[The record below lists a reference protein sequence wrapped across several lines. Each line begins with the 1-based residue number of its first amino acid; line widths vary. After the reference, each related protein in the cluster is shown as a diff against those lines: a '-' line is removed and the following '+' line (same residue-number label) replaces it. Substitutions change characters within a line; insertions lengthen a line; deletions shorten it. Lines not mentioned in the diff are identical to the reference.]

1 MTVSPA
7 SAVNQK
13 ASGGTST
20 SNIHAA
26 VMAHAAP
33 APGLRWADI
42 GCGTGDDLR
51 QIRDRYAP
59 ASLIGSD
66 LLPWLPDDLSDVQ
79 FLEGDALWAL
89 SQIDN
94 VDRLLMVETIE
105 HLEAP
110 WTALRAAARKVAPN
124 GLLIV
129 TTPNVR
135 SLRHR
140 LDLLVRGNLTS
151 FRPDNDAHLT
161 PVLLHVARRILDE
174 EGMSSSVFYCNPDVI
189 PFTGGRKWTG
199 ALARRFPSLLA
210 VSVGIVAERLSQPD
224 MSAPTFANRFAKPS

>member
-1 MTVSPA
+1 MTISPGA
-7 SAVNQK
+7 TANQK
-13 ASGGTST
+13 VSGGIST
-20 SNIHAA
+20 SDIHAA

-42 GCGTGDDLR
+42 GCGTGEDLR

-66 LLPWLPDDLSDVQ
+66 LLPWLPDDLSDIQ
-79 FLEGDALWAL
+79 FLEGDALWAMN
-89 SQIDN
+89 QIDS

-110 WTALRAAARKVAPN
+110 WTALRMAARKVAPN

-140 LDLLVRGNLTS
+140 LDLLVRGSLTS
-151 FRPDNDAHLT
+151 FRPDNVAHLT
-161 PVLLHVARRILDE
+161 PVLLHIAQRILDE
-174 EGMSSSVFYCNPDVI
+174 EGMPSSVFYCNPDVI
-189 PFTGGRKWTG
+189 PFTRGRQWTD

-210 VSVGIVAERLSQPD
+210 VSVGIVAERLARPD